1 MKENFD
7 ATQFITFDISD
18 DNGHIVKQVRERFE
32 SLGFE
37 VLQDNDIRKVKK
49 QYFNEYIKTVFLELK
64 DETFIGEIELWQ
76 DNTDMVLDERVK
88 LFVEQLIWLYNQVE
102 VNNLSLILTAFAEEG
117 FTSNGVLEV
126 APDKILKGI
135 LKMSKYN
142 FDIWVDNLVLEI
154 V

>member
-102 VNNLSLILTAFAEEG
+102 VNNLSLILTVFAEEG

>member
-18 DNGHIVKQVRERFE
+18 KNEHLVEQVRKRFE

-49 QYFNEYIKTVFLELK
+49 QYFNGYIKTVFLELK

-76 DNTDMVLDERVK
+76 DNMDMVLDKRVK
-88 LFVEQLIWLYNQVE
+88 LFVEQLIWLYNQAE
-102 VNNLSLILTAFAEEG
+102 VYNLSLILTGFAEEG
-117 FTSNGVLEV
+117 FTSNGVLQV
-126 APDKILKGI
+126 KPDEILKGI
-135 LKMSKYN
+135 LKMSRYN
-142 FDIWVDNLVLEI
+142 YDIMVDNLILEI